1 MASTILIVV
10 EREATF
16 PKRQT
21 AGDGGTQSHRPSN
34 VDRQRGYRRR
44 RAMLTSIS
52 FTIDTY
58 WTVWIT
64 MFPSVPF
71 WSPHGAVITPIIFA
85 ALCVLAGKY
94 SWDLLRRT

>member
-21 AGDGGTQSHRPSN
+21 AGDGGTQSHRPST
-34 VDRQRGYRRR
+34 VDR
-44 RAMLTSIS
+44 LPSIS

>member
-1 MASTILIVV
+1 
-10 EREATF
+10 
-16 PKRQT
+16 
-21 AGDGGTQSHRPSN
+21 
-34 VDRQRGYRRR
+34 
-44 RAMLTSIS
+44 MLTSIS